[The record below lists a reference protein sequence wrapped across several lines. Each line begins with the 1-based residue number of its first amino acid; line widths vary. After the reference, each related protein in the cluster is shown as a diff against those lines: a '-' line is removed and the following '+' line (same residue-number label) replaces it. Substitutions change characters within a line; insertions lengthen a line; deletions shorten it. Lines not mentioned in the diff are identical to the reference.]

1 MTGELTV
8 IQTALTLIDDI
19 INLCAQA
26 EVAKVEQKAEILKRE
41 VQGFEALVKVYKG
54 MVDDKQQVINK
65 QLRTIREMQE
75 EINNMKGAQ

>member
-8 IQTALTLIDDI
+8 INTALTLIDDI
-19 INLCAQA
+19 INLAAQA
-26 EVAKVEQKAEILKRE
+26 ELAKVEQKLEILKRE

-65 QLRTIREMQE
+65 QLRTIREQQE
-75 EINNMKGAQ
+75 EINTLKEVQ

>member
-8 IQTALTLIDDI
+8 INTALTLIDDI
-19 INLCAQA
+19 INLAAQA
-26 EVAKVEQKAEILKRE
+26 ELAKVEQKLEILKRE

-65 QLRTIREMQE
+65 QLRVIREQQE
-75 EINNMKGAQ
+75 EINNLKEV